1 MRART
6 IAVALAV
13 VAAGTLVACSD
24 SESKAKLYDRAPVP
38 AVPDATAA
46 VPATG
51 TLPDGQYWADMA
63 EVVDGNIELTLM
75 QAFFGPSCVAALGE
89 EECPNDY
96 GVQLEPSVTMRVMAD
111 STLTATVAA
120 DSGQNY
126 VVFGDELATLVG
138 GGQPASSAPEGY
150 TYVPFP
156 FLVTIAGGTVT
167 ELHQIWVP

>member
-111 STLTATVAA
+111 SVCCGSEASYPVSCNTTPPMLTRSPRSSMVRRMFG
-120 DSGQNY
+120 SG
-126 VVFGDELATLVG
+126 VG
-138 GGQPASSAPEGY
+138 ASLRR
-150 TYVPFP
+150 V
-156 FLVTIAGGTVT
+156 
-167 ELHQIWVP
+167 